1 MVNELAGKVAI
12 VTGGA
17 SGIGAG
23 IVEKFLAEGARVVI
37 ADVERDR
44 GEDLAAT
51 LGADA
56 AFRLTDVS
64 DPDQVGALV
73 TGAVETFGGLDVMVN
88 NAGVSSKMHRSF
100 LDDDLADFHRV
111 MSVNVLGVMA
121 GTRDAARYMA
131 TRGGG
136 SIVNV
141 SSIGGIQAGGG
152 VMSYRASKAAVIQF
166 TQSAAIELAY
176 YDIRVNTIA
185 PGNIPTP
192 LLASSNSE
200 KDARRA
206 AAVRAGDSRAD
217 ASRPPAEA
225 GGHTRGRRGGRA
237 ISGRRPVQVRDRD
250 RPASRRRDRH
260 RQSNPASRRQGKLN
274 QSLDLIR
281 IRALT
286 GQVTT
291 ARAARSDR
299 ASTTQE
305 AILTAAERL
314 FAEHGVFAVSNRQ
327 VSEAAGQGNN
337 AAVGYH
343 FGTKTDLVRA
353 IEQRHRVAIEQLRE
367 SMVAETLQSGA
378 GDDMRSWVACLVRPL
393 TDHLAA
399 LGNPTWYA
407 RFAAQVM
414 TDPAYYNIV
423 VKDALTSE
431 SLVQV
436 IDGIN
441 RCLPELP
448 IEVRVERNLMAR
460 NLLMHTCAER
470 ERAMAAGA
478 SVPGSSWQAAGS
490 GLIDAVVGLWLAP
503 VTPHE

>member
-1 MVNELAGKVAI
+1 M
-12 VTGGA
+12 TG
-17 SGIGAG
+17 
-23 IVEKFLAEGARVVI
+23 E
-37 ADVERDR
+37 
-44 GEDLAAT
+44 
-51 LGADA
+51 
-56 AFRLTDVS
+56 
-64 DPDQVGALV
+64 
-73 TGAVETFGGLDVMVN
+73 
-88 NAGVSSKMHRSF
+88 
-100 LDDDLADFHRV
+100 
-111 MSVNVLGVMA
+111 
-121 GTRDAARYMA
+121 
-131 TRGGG
+131 
-136 SIVNV
+136 
-141 SSIGGIQAGGG
+141 
-152 VMSYRASKAAVIQF
+152 
-166 TQSAAIELAY
+166 
-176 YDIRVNTIA
+176 
-185 PGNIPTP
+185 
-192 LLASSNSE
+192 
-200 KDARRA
+200 
-206 AAVRAGDSRAD
+206 
-217 ASRPPAEA
+217 
-225 GGHTRGRRGGRA
+225 
-237 ISGRRPVQVRDRD
+237 
-250 RPASRRRDRH
+250 
-260 RQSNPASRRQGKLN
+260 
-274 QSLDLIR
+274 
-281 IRALT
+281 
-286 GQVTT
+286 VTT
-291 ARAARSDR
+291 AKAARFDR

-353 IEQRHRVAIEQLRE
+353 IEQRHRVPIEQLRE
-367 SMVAETLQSGA
+367 SMVAEMLQSGA

-407 RFAAQVM
+407 RFAAQAM

-448 IEVRVERNLMAR
+448 IDVRVERNLMAR
-460 NLLMHTCAER
+460 NLLMHTCADR
-470 ERAMAAGA
+470 ERAMAADA

>member
-44 GEDLAAT
+44 GEDLAAM

-56 AFRLTDVS
+56 VFRLADVS
-64 DPDQVGALV
+64 DPEQISALV
-73 TGAVETFGGLDVMVN
+73 AGAVETFGGLDVMVN
-88 NAGVSSKMHRSF
+88 NAGVSSRMHRSF

-111 MSVNVLGVMA
+111 MSVNLLGVMA
-121 GTRDAARYMA
+121 GTRDAARQMA
-131 TRGGG
+131 TSGGG
-136 SIVNV
+136 SIINM

-152 VMSYRASKAAVIQF
+152 VMTYRASKAAVIMF
-166 TQSAAIELAY
+166 TKSAAIELAHY
-176 YDIRVNTIA
+176 EVRVNCHRARQHTDTA
-185 PGNIPTP
+185 AGHDDDR
-192 LLASSNSE
+192 E
-200 KDARRA
+200 VARRA
-206 AAVRAGDSRAD
+206 GAFRACDPGAD
-217 ASRPPAEA
+217 ASRPAAEA
-225 GGHTRGRRGGRA
+225 GGHNRGHRRGRA
-237 ISGRRPVQVRDRD
+237 VLGRRPIPVCHRDRV
-250 RPASRRRDRH
+250 ARRRRH
-260 RQSNPASRRQGKLN
+260 CRRQSGPTPQRPERLN
-274 QSLDLIR
+274 QSLDLIA
-281 IRALT
+281 IGALT
-286 GQVTT
+286 GEVTT
-291 ARAARSDR
+291 AKAARTDR

-353 IEQRHRVAIEQLRE
+353 IEQRHRVSIERLRKN
-367 SMVAETLQSGA
+367 MVTEIVQSGA
-378 GDDMRSWVACLVRPL
+378 AEDMRSWVACLVRPL

-448 IEVRVERNLMAR
+448 IDVRVERNLMAR